1 MGKPNQLLVNIQK
14 NFFTEGELDE
24 KAVVRLYRTTASDG
38 RNKKA
43 LYLQANNRAF
53 KTFLDG

>member
-38 RNKKA
+38 KNKEA
-43 LYLQANNRAF
+43 LYLQA
-53 KTFLDG
+53 K